1 MNVDLENLLIKNT
14 SATSVLFTIVVKGNK
29 LYVKFGCKINTSHFN
44 PVRLK
49 LIT

>member
-1 MNVDLENLLIKNT
+1 MNVDLENLLSKNT

-29 LYVKFGCKINTSHFN
+29 LYVTFEYKINISHFN